1 MTAAGAR
8 VETMTRSEAETQALG
23 ARIAGLCRGGEL
35 IGLRGELGA
44 GKTCLVRG
52 LADGLGIDSDRVRS
66 PSFTLVNE
74 YSGGRLP
81 LYHIDLFRLA
91 PGELDRLALREYLYG
106 DGVCAVEWF
115 ERLGEPLVDFL
126 ELSLTFVGESERR
139 IVAVSH
145 GVRYHSI
152 LESL

>member
-1 MTAAGAR
+1 MKQ
-8 VETMTRSEAETQALG
+8 VEKITHSEEETHALG
-23 ARIAGLCRGGEL
+23 SRIAGLCGGGEL
-35 IGLRGELGA
+35 IGLRGDLGA

-52 LADGLGIDSDRVRS
+52 LANGLGVDPDKVRS

-91 PGELDRLALREYLYG
+91 PAALDRLALREYLYG

-126 ELSLTFVGESERR
+126 ELSLTFVGETERR
-139 IVAVSH
+139 IVAVAH
-145 GVRYHSI
+145 GVRYHPV
-152 LESL
+152 LEAV